1 MWKEIDLSRADANQL
16 RRARQETDIIALLR
30 HPNVIDVYND
40 YVDGNRLLIETEF
53 CEGEKETSTSAPL
66 GSQALFYS
74 ISLSQVTILDKGYAL
89 KGNRSTKRSA
99 FFSLSLVLK
108 SDEAISPPRVFFS
121 FPARSMDVLSVGFGC
136 EIYS

>member
-53 CEGEKETSTSAPL
+53 CEGEKKTPL

-89 KGNRSTKRSA
+89 KGNRSTKR
-99 FFSLSLVLK
+99 FSLSCVEK
-108 SDEAISPPRVFFS
+108 WRSDFAPLPPRVFFL